1 MENKP
6 SIFKYSLIYGVILGL
21 ALVIYSSLLYVT
33 NLMFVQVLGYLSFV
47 IIIVIMYLG
56 EKAYRDK
63 GLGGS
68 INYGQAFLT
77 GLLIVVFAS
86 VISSLFTYL
95 LYTVIDLDLV
105 EKSLKFQEDKMIAS
119 GKYTDQQIEF
129 GMNMARKFTTP
140 NRMLI
145 MGILGSAFFGAIF
158 SLLISIFIKKEP
170 LPIEPQAQPENQ
182 A

>member
-6 SIFKYSLIYGVILGL
+6 SIFKYAMNYGAILGL
-21 ALVIYSSLLYVT
+21 SLIVYSAILYAL
-33 NLMFVQVLGYLSFV
+33 NLMFIQVLGYLSFV
-47 IIIVIMYLG
+47 IIIVVMFLG

-63 GLGGS
+63 GLDGS

-86 VISSLFTYL
+86 IISSFFSYL
-95 LYTVIDLDLV
+95 LYTVIDPGLV

-119 GKYTDQQIEF
+119 GKYTNEQIEL

-145 MGILGSAFFGAIF
+145 MGILGSSFFGAIF

-170 LPIEPQAQPENQ
+170 LPIEPQSQTENKV
-182 A
+182 